1 MTDRELELRLAQA
14 VAHAAPDDLDAVLS
28 RCGEQNGSVMEMKQQ
43 NMVDLAVTGGAAGRK
58 KGRAWLA
65 AACAA
70 LVLLGVGGG
79 LLLPELRCS
88 IGGVVGCEPQH

>member
-28 RCGEQNGSVMEMKQQ
+28 RCGEQNGSVMEMKELRSGQDIID
-43 NMVDLAVTGGAAGRK
+43 VEVREVRPK
-58 KGRAWLA
+58 KKLRPWLA

-70 LVLLGVGGG
+70 LVLSLIHI
-79 LLLPELRCS
+79 S
-88 IGGVVGCEPQH
+88 EPTRQYS